1 MWVLDVVDA
10 RGVARSFHLVA
21 GEWSVGRSKCHFSF
35 HEDTSISREHALLR
49 VGALSSAQ
57 LGDPSAR
64 PSLELVDRKSRF
76 GSYVNAQPVLPSRE
90 LRHGDEVSFGAKRT
104 VLRVRFQPFVLV
116 ASRLPRAT
124 RTRVRE
130 TCQQIGMHLVAD
142 SSRDATHCIVD
153 QGRVVA
159 TAKVLWALVNNQPVV
174 CAPWLFAVL
183 ARKSMSEPL
192 PRCEDYLPLDDHN
205 PELALNYLPNPKR
218 STLYQRHVVVF
229 LGPQPMEALIA
240 AMGGIVVPAYA
251 NADDDD
257 SLLKQI
263 ESKAVGRVVLVVDA
277 SHSSGMSTTTAGQT
291 DSRDQEFSQAVVIER
306 RVSLFQALGT
316 AFTSVQELAASVIF
330 AKTPAVTSD
339 ISFSNSLASHMGSS
353 VQMMSFPEHLSLQQ
367 SSTTADPDEDDM
379 QAAVSV
385 VKEERPQETSEK
397 RDWRPVTDPL
407 RQEAV
412 VVGRGEATAKVMT
425 RRYLSRGLTLQQLIT
440 YYSVLWTCRR
450 RPTARATISWRS
462 SPHRQLTR
470 TMPHCRPSSGHR
482 LHRHSKKVRP

>member
-21 GEWSVGRSKCHFSF
+21 GEWTVGRSKSHFSF

-64 PSLELVDRKSRF
+64 PSLELVDRQSRF

-142 SSRDATHCIVD
+142 SSRGATHCIVD

-159 TAKVLWALVNNQPVV
+159 TAKVLWALVYNQPVV

-183 ARKSMSEPL
+183 SRKSLSEPL

-205 PELALNYLPNPKR
+205 PELAPNYLPNPKR

-229 LGPQPMEALIA
+229 LAPQPMEALIA
-240 AMGGIVVPAYA
+240 TMGGLVVPAYA

-257 SLLKQI
+257 DVLLKRI
-263 ESKAVGRVVLVVDA
+263 ESKATGRVVLVVDA

-291 DSRDQEFSQAVVIER
+291 DSKDQEFSQAVTIER

-339 ISFSNSLASHMGSS
+339 VSFSNSLASHMGSS

-367 SSTTADPDEDDM
+367 SSTAAEPDEDDI
-379 QAAVSV
+379 QTAVSV
-385 VKEERPQETSEK
+385 VKEERPHVTRES
-397 RDWRPVTDPL
+397 RDRNPVEDSL
-407 RQEAV
+407 RQEV
-412 VVGRGEATAKVMT
+412 IVPSRGQVTGKVLAW
-425 RRYLSRGLTLQQLIT
+425 RVLSRWLALQQMIT
-440 YYSVLWTCRR
+440 CCALLSCRH
-450 RPTARATISWRS
+450 RPTARATTSWRCW
-462 SPHRQLTR
+462 PRRQLTR
-470 TMPHCRPSSGHR
+470 ITPRWR
-482 LHRHSKKVRP
+482 